1 MDDRRVVSRFTY
13 WFPLRFAILG
23 AACVLGPL
31 CAEASSPE
39 VPRVALHPI
48 AAVWNA
54 QISCTPVTV
63 ARTRHPDEASV
74 IASGQLELPET
85 PYTFHLP
92 ALHGYGDAV
101 LTVVKDQSRGVQ
113 DHYVLVAADELS
125 PPYAA
130 VVVTELPESLSSAT
144 TAAVLDSVE
153 QSQRH
158 NARHVHALMSPS
170 FRRTSDDTGESL
182 HMFMVGRR
190 GSHCFP
196 TSPAQTIQLGEQ
208 ATIGISRFIVDGP
221 YLIELTL
228 IVTPP
233 LILGMD
239 HVGYAESVFRDF
251 SMTISRARVGEPVPT
266 AKRAAAQRETS
277 ATDRPLD

>member
-1 MDDRRVVSRFTY
+1 MDDRIDDSCSTTWHPRRI
-13 WFPLRFAILG
+13 AIL
-23 AACVLGPL
+23 AVACFIGPL
-31 CAEASSPE
+31 CAETGSAKPT
-39 VPRVALHPI
+39 PLALQPI

-74 IASGQLELPET
+74 MAFRTLELPET

-92 ALHGYGDAV
+92 VLDGYGDAV

-144 TAAVLDSVE
+144 TTAILDLEE
-153 QSQRH
+153 QRQRN
-158 NARHVHALMSPS
+158 NARHVPEIMSPA
-170 FRRTSDDTGESL
+170 FERTSGDNGESL

-190 GSHCFP
+190 GSYCFP
-196 TSPAQTIQLGEQ
+196 TSSAQTIQPGEQ
-208 ATIGISRFIVDGP
+208 PTIGISRFVVDGP
-221 YLIELTL
+221 YLVELTL

-233 LILGMD
+233 LIQGMD
-239 HVGYAESVFRDF
+239 HVGYARSVFRDF
-251 SMTISRARVGEPVPT
+251 SMTISRPRAGGRGPV
-266 AKRAAAQRETS
+266 ANQSRG
-277 ATDRPLD
+277 ATGPP

>member
-1 MDDRRVVSRFTY
+1 MDDRRVVSRFTS

-23 AACVLGPL
+23 AMCVLGPL
-31 CAEASSPE
+31 CAEAGSPE
-39 VPRVALHPI
+39 APRIALHPI

-63 ARTRHPDEASV
+63 ARTRHPDEAGV
-74 IASGQLELPET
+74 LASRMLELPET

-92 ALHGYGDAV
+92 VLDGYGDAV

-153 QSQRH
+153 QSQRN
-158 NARHVHALMSPS
+158 NARYVPKLVSPV
-170 FRRTSDDTGESL
+170 FERTSDDTGESL
-182 HMFMVGRR
+182 HMVMVGRR
-190 GSHCFP
+190 GSYCFP
-196 TSPAQTIQLGEQ
+196 TSPAQTIQPGEQ
-208 ATIGISRFIVDGP
+208 PTIGISRFIVDGP
-221 YLIELTL
+221 YLIEVTL

-233 LILGMD
+233 LTEGMD
-239 HVGYAESVFRDF
+239 HWGYALNVFRDF
-251 SMTISRARVGEPVPT
+251 TMTISRLRTGRSGP
-266 AKRAAAQRETS
+266 AAT
-277 ATDRPLD
+277 P

>member
-1 MDDRRVVSRFTY
+1 MDDRRVSSRFTS
-13 WFPLRFAILG
+13 WRPLRIAILG

-31 CAEASSPE
+31 CAEARSQERTSL
-39 VPRVALHPI
+39 ALQPI

-74 IASGQLELPET
+74 MASRTLELPGT

-92 ALHGYGDAV
+92 VLDGYGDAV
-101 LTVVKDQSRGVQ
+101 LTVVEDESRGVQ

-144 TAAVLDSVE
+144 TTAILDLEE
-153 QSQRH
+153 QRQRN
-158 NARHVHALMSPS
+158 NARHVPEIMSPA
-170 FRRTSDDTGESL
+170 FERTSGDAGESL
-182 HMFMVGRR
+182 QMFMVGRR
-190 GSHCFP
+190 GSYCFP
-196 TSPAQTIQLGEQ
+196 TSAAQTIQPGEPP
-208 ATIGISRFIVDGP
+208 TIGISRFVVDGP
-221 YLIELTL
+221 YLVELTL

-233 LILGMD
+233 LTLGMD
-239 HVGYAESVFRDF
+239 YVGYARGVFGDF
-251 SMTISRARVGEPVPT
+251 SMTISRPRAGGRGPVANQP
-266 AKRAAAQRETS
+266 RG
-277 ATDRPLD
+277 ATGPP